1 MPQTRGK
8 LTAMALLA
16 GVVLVLA
23 SAAYR
28 ARQSDLVRPLNE
40 DELITL
46 RYYTWAGVHPDGEPR
61 ELRRREDI
69 ERLGR
74 PGLRELALGAYCSF
88 GRWAEPNNHIINSGL
103 INLTLPLC
111 HPYEAAVRIPAFVGA
126 VLFALLAAALCYWVF
141 PARAAVPLVAACAF
155 WHPYLLRYSQEARG
169 YSWMLALQLLLLA
182 CFVRLLRS
190 PASLLWGFL
199 TAAVAV
205 LSFMNV
211 LTMSLYWVFPAYFVI
226 LLVAAWAWLRG
237 TADRSLR
244 ISLIAQLAGV
254 AVVGLV
260 FLLDRLPFV
269 VSSAQ
274 QYGLPSQGAGEYVA
288 RLRETTDYLFPSAG
302 WKLFAAAG
310 VAGLLLSYRHPW
322 GRVLLATF
330 GVSLVVSL
338 AHVAVSHRFPYPRV
352 CGYVLP
358 PILIGF
364 GCLVQRVCEVL
375 AARWLAGL
383 TWAGCSLA
391 TVALVVAGSWG
402 VAQDSAFDELAAAAS
417 RADAPDGAV
426 YTVFAPGVSDSL
438 ELYLPPAWLAS
449 GDRLPAEEGSSVCI
463 IGKADGPRWAPAH
476 WPGASRALDTGRYQ
490 GVTLP
495 GKCAPLDERCEGAS
509 TALVIWYPAFRAVAV
524 NRSPA
529 IEYADACGVK
539 YLAVDARYQAKMSVY
554 SKLSEVIFVCESPA
568 EVRRATERVRTAMR
582 RFGGEARLF
591 MPRQSDDRPARE
603 SMLPRVSEEA
613 EVVP

>member
-16 GVVLVLA
+16 GVVVVLA

-28 ARQSDLVRPLNE
+28 ASQSDLVRPLNE

-46 RYYTWAGVHPDGEPR
+46 RYYTWAGVHADGEPR

-88 GRWAEPNNHIINSGL
+88 GRWAEPNNHIVNSGL

-111 HPYEAAVRIPAFVGA
+111 HPYEAAVRIPALVGA

-141 PARAAVPLVAACAF
+141 PARVAVPLVAACAF

-199 TAAVAV
+199 TAAVAA

-211 LTMSLYWVFPAYFVI
+211 LTMSLYWVFPAYFVM
-226 LLVAAWAWLRG
+226 LLIAAWAWLRG

-244 ISLIAQLAGV
+244 LNLIAQLAGV
-254 AVVGLV
+254 GVVGLV

-269 VSSAQ
+269 VSSTQ
-274 QYGLPSQGAGEYVA
+274 QYGLPFQGAGEYAA
-288 RLRETTDYLFPSAG
+288 RLRETVDYLFPSAG
-302 WKLFAAAG
+302 WKVFAAAG
-310 VAGLLLSYRHPW
+310 VVGLVLSYRHPW

-330 GVSLVVSL
+330 GISLLLSL
-338 AHVAVSHRFPYPRV
+338 AHIAVSHRFPYPRV

-358 PILIGF
+358 PIFIGF
-364 GCLVQRVCEVL
+364 GCLAQRVCDVF
-375 AARWLAGL
+375 AARWLTGL
-383 TWAGCSLA
+383 TWAASSLA
-391 TVALVVAGSWG
+391 TAALLIVGSWG
-402 VAQDSAFDELAAAAS
+402 VAQDPAFAELAAAVS
-417 RADAPDGAV
+417 KVDAPDGAV

-438 ELYLPPAWLAS
+438 ELYLPPRWLAAE
-449 GDRLPAEEGSSVCI
+449 DRLPLSETASVCV
-463 IGKADGPRWAPAH
+463 IGKMDGPRWPPSH
-476 WPGASRALDTGRYQ
+476 WPGATHAVNTGRYQ
-490 GVTLP
+490 EVTLP
-495 GKCAPLDERCEGAS
+495 GKCAPLDERSEAAQ
-509 TALVIWYPAFRAVAV
+509 ALVIWYPAFRAVAV
-524 NRSPA
+524 NRQPA

-554 SKLSEVIFVCESPA
+554 SKLSEVIFVCESA
-568 EVRRATERVRTAMR
+568 DDVRRAAEGVRTAMR

-591 MPRQSDDRPARE
+591 TPRKGADRPARE
-603 SMLPRVSEEA
+603 SMPPRVSEEA
-613 EVVP
+613 EVSP

>member
-1 MPQTRGK
+1 
-8 LTAMALLA
+8 MALLA
-16 GVVLVLA
+16 GVVVVLA

-28 ARQSDLVRPLNE
+28 AGQSDMVRPLNE

-46 RYYTWAGVHPDGEPR
+46 RYYTWAGVRPDGEPR

-74 PGLRELALGAYCSF
+74 PGLRELVLGAYCSF
-88 GRWAEPNNHIINSGL
+88 GRWAEPNNHIVNSGL

-111 HPYEAAVRIPAFVGA
+111 HPYEAAVRIPALVGA
-126 VLFALLAAALCYWVF
+126 VLFALLAGALCYWVF
-141 PARAAVPLVAACAF
+141 PARAAVPLVTACAF

-169 YSWMLALQLLLLA
+169 YSWMLALQLLLLV

-199 TAAVAV
+199 AASVAV

-211 LTMSLYWVFPAYFVI
+211 LTMSLYWVFPAYFVM
-226 LLVAAWAWLRG
+226 LLIAALAWLRG

-244 ISLIAQLAGV
+244 INLAAQLVGV
-254 AVVGLV
+254 GVVGLV

-269 VSSAQ
+269 VSSTQ
-274 QYGLPSQGAGEYVA
+274 QYGLPYQGAGEFAA
-288 RLRETTDYLFPSAG
+288 RLRETVEYLFPSVG

-330 GVSLVVSL
+330 GVSLLVSL
-338 AHVAVSHRFPYPRV
+338 AHIALSHRFPYPRV

-358 PILIGF
+358 PIFIGF
-364 GCLVQRVCEVL
+364 GCLVQRVCDVVVS
-375 AARWLAGL
+375 RWLAGL

-391 TVALVVAGSWG
+391 TLALLAVGSWG
-402 VAQDSAFDELAAAAS
+402 SAQDPAFAELAAAVSKAEV
-417 RADAPDGAV
+417 PDGVV

-438 ELYLPPAWLAS
+438 ELHLPPGWLAA
-449 GDRLPAEEGSSVCI
+449 GDRLPFGEASSVCVV
-463 IGKADGPRWAPAH
+463 GKADGLRREPSH
-476 WPGASRALDTGRYQ
+476 WPGAVRALDTGRYQ
-490 GVTLP
+490 GVLLP
-495 GKCAPLDERCEGAS
+495 GKCVPLDERSEGAAQ
-509 TALVIWYPAFRAVAV
+509 ALVIWYPAFRSVAV

-554 SKLSEVIFVCESPA
+554 SKLSEVIFVCESPE
-568 EVRRATERVRTAMR
+568 EVRRATEGVRTAMR
-582 RFGGEARLF
+582 RFGGEARAF
-591 MPRQSDDRPARE
+591 TPRQGDDRPARE
-603 SMLPRVSEEA
+603 SMPPRVSEEA